1 MIIDMIKK
9 VTKQARRSVSAPKKG
24 QPAPGSATRLSK
36 TACQLIMDGLFQRRI
51 AAGAY
56 MSQGEL
62 VELLGVPIQPLRD
75 ALRVLEVEGLVKIHP
90 RAGIEFIKADMD
102 LIRSTYQFRMIIECE
117 AVHRYAER
125 TPIEEIEA
133 LLADHHEFI
142 EEMEGNGFD
151 PLPRLHELEHR
162 LHGGLIGSLANP
174 LIESTTKR
182 LQNYTSLI
190 LMDRRETTPLINR
203 TLKEHVKILEA
214 CRDRNVELATAE
226 MLAHLNSAMH
236 RAMGL

>member
-1 MIIDMIKK
+1 MIKK
-9 VTKQARRSVSAPKKG
+9 ATKRGLRSAATPKKG
-24 QPAPGSATRLSK
+24 KPATKGAATRLSK
-36 TACQLIMDGLFQRRI
+36 TAYQLIMDALFHRRI

-56 MSQGEL
+56 MSQSEL

-102 LIRSTYQFRMIIECE
+102 LIRSTYQFRTIIECE
-117 AVHRYAER
+117 AVRRYAER
-125 TPIEEIEA
+125 APIEEIEA
-133 LLADHHEFI
+133 LLAEHHEFI
-142 EEMEGNGFD
+142 EEMERNGVD
-151 PLPRLHELEHR
+151 PLPKLHRLESH

-174 LIESTTKR
+174 LIETTTKR

-190 LMDRRETTPLINR
+190 LMDRRETAPLISR
-203 TLKEHVKILEA
+203 TLREHVKILEA
-214 CRDRNVELATAE
+214 CRDRNVELAASE
-226 MLAHLNSAMH
+226 MMAHLNAAMH

>member
-1 MIIDMIKK
+1 MIKK
-9 VTKQARRSVSAPKKG
+9 ITKQARLSASGPRKG
-24 QPAPGSATRLSK
+24 QPANGGATRLSK
-36 TACQLIMDGLFQRRI
+36 TAYQLIMDGLFHRRI

-117 AVHRYAER
+117 AVRRYAER
-125 TPIEEIEA
+125 APIEEIEA

-142 EEMEGNGFD
+142 EEMERNGQD
-151 PLPRLHELEHR
+151 PLPKLHRLESR

-190 LMDRRETTPLINR
+190 LMDRRETTPLISR
-203 TLKEHVKILEA
+203 TLREHVNILEA
-214 CRDRNVELATAE
+214 CRDRNVELATSE
-226 MLAHLNSAMH
+226 MMVHLNSAMH

>member
-1 MIIDMIKK
+1 MIKK
-9 VTKQARRSVSAPKKG
+9 ATKQARRSVSAPKKG
-24 QPAPGSATRLSK
+24 KPAAKGATRLSK
-36 TACQLIMDGLFQRRI
+36 TAYQLIMDGLFHRRI

-56 MSQGEL
+56 MSQNEL

-75 ALRVLEVEGLVKIHP
+75 ALRVLEVEGIVKIHP

-117 AVHRYAER
+117 AVRRYAER
-125 TPIEEIEA
+125 ATIEEIEA

-142 EEMEGNGFD
+142 EEMERNGQD
-151 PLPRLHELEHR
+151 PLPKLHKLESR
-162 LHGGLIGSLANP
+162 LHGGLIGSLGNP

-190 LMDRRETTPLINR
+190 LMDRSETAPLISR
-203 TLKEHVKILEA
+203 TLKEHVNILEA
-214 CRDRNVELATAE
+214 CRDRNVELAASE
-226 MLAHLNSAMH
+226 MMVHLNSAMH

>member
-1 MIIDMIKK
+1 MIIDMIQKI
-9 VTKQARRSVSAPKKG
+9 TKPAQRSVSAAKNG
-24 QPAPGSATRLSK
+24 QAAANGATRLSK
-36 TACQLIMDGLFQRRI
+36 TACQLIMDGLFQQRI

-125 TPIEEIEA
+125 APIEEIEV
-133 LLADHHEFI
+133 LLADHYEFI
-142 EEMEGNGFD
+142 EEMERNGFD

-214 CRDRNVELATAE
+214 CRDRNVELATSE

>member
-1 MIIDMIKK
+1 MIKK
-9 VTKQARRSVSAPKKG
+9 ATKQARRSVSAPKKG
-24 QPAPGSATRLSK
+24 KPAAKGATRLSK
-36 TACQLIMDGLFQRRI
+36 TAYQLIMDGLFHRRI

-56 MSQGEL
+56 MSQNEL

-75 ALRVLEVEGLVKIHP
+75 ALRVLEVEGIVKIHP

-117 AVHRYAER
+117 AVRRYAER
-125 TPIEEIEA
+125 APIEEIEA
-133 LLADHHEFI
+133 LLADHHKFI
-142 EEMEGNGFD
+142 EEMERNGQD
-151 PLPRLHELEHR
+151 PLPKLHKLESR
-162 LHGGLIGSLANP
+162 LHGGLIGSLGNP

-190 LMDRRETTPLINR
+190 LMDRSETAPLISR
-203 TLKEHVKILEA
+203 TLKEHVNILEA
-214 CRDRNVELATAE
+214 CRDRNVELAASE
-226 MLAHLNSAMH
+226 MMVHLNSAMH

>member
-1 MIIDMIKK
+1 MIKK
-9 VTKQARRSVSAPKKG
+9 ATKRGPRSVAPPKKA
-24 QPAPGSATRLSK
+24 QPAKKGATTRLSK
-36 TACQLIMDGLFQRRI
+36 TAYQLIMNALFHQRI

-56 MSQGEL
+56 MSQNEL

-102 LIRSTYQFRMIIECE
+102 LIRSTYQFRIIIECE
-117 AVHRYAER
+117 AVRRYAER
-125 TPIEEIEA
+125 APIDEIEA

-142 EEMEGNGFD
+142 EEMEKNGVD
-151 PLPRLHELEHR
+151 PLPRLHGLEHR
-162 LHGGLIGSLANP
+162 LHGGLIGTLANP

-190 LMDRRETTPLINR
+190 LLGRRETAPLISR
-203 TLKEHVKILEA
+203 TLREHVKILEA
-214 CRDRNVELATAE
+214 CRDRDVDLAASE
-226 MLAHLNSAMH
+226 MMAHLNAAMH